1 VGNII
6 GNRQQKL
13 GELLLKIFKELE
25 RTNCTENMLENT
37 IRNMWMF
44 NMNMLEHDW
53 ERMGNTTHK
62 PSPSL
67 VN

>member
-1 VGNII
+1 MGNII

-53 ERMGNTTHK
+53 EQMGSTKHK